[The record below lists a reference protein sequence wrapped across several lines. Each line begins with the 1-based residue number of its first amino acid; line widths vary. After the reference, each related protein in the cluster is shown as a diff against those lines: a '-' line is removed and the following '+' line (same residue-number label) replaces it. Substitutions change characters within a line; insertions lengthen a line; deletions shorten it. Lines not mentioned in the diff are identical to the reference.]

1 MNISED
7 TLAVI
12 NYLHEAIEGG
22 LRKRNDVAVVL
33 ELAAASDDAETFNH
47 VTRLGTGAWKVY
59 STLRRV
65 KPGDEGYR
73 LLEEVTTALSDISPF
88 SVSVSKFFQIG
99 YVMKNYYSLFSQ
111 TDLNELLEHSFGFNA
126 YMEHLT
132 ACRSFV
138 INGVI
143 HKCSFIQSLDDDLKE
158 GQEQPTEKLS

>member
-33 ELAAASDDAETFNH
+33 ELAAASDDADTFNN
-47 VTRLGTGAWKVY
+47 VTRLGTGAGKVY

-73 LLEEVTTALSDISPF
+73 LLEEEFARQVNDLRENLAVLVNNADDETLKRFDEIYFGMTQGVLRNLVDLSHDL
-88 SVSVSKFFQIG
+88 SKI
-99 YVMKNYYSLFSQ
+99 K
-111 TDLNELLEHSFGFNA
+111 DLQRG
-126 YMEHLT
+126 
-132 ACRSFV
+132 
-138 INGVI
+138 
-143 HKCSFIQSLDDDLKE
+143 
-158 GQEQPTEKLS
+158 

>member
-1 MNISED
+1 MQLSED

-33 ELAAASDDAETFNH
+33 ELAASTDDAETFNS

-73 LLEEVTTALSDISPF
+73 LLEEEFARQINDLRENLATLMNNADDETLKRFDEVYFGMTQGVLRNLVDLSHDL
-88 SVSVSKFFQIG
+88 SKI
-99 YVMKNYYSLFSQ
+99 K
-111 TDLNELLEHSFGFNA
+111 DLQRG
-126 YMEHLT
+126 
-132 ACRSFV
+132 
-138 INGVI
+138 
-143 HKCSFIQSLDDDLKE
+143 
-158 GQEQPTEKLS
+158 

>member
-1 MNISED
+1 MKISED

-33 ELAAASDDAETFNH
+33 ELAAASDDAETFNS

-73 LLEEVTTALSDISPF
+73 LLEEEFARQVNDLRENLAVLVNTADDETLKRFDEIYFGMTQGVLRNLVDLSHDL
-88 SVSVSKFFQIG
+88 SKI
-99 YVMKNYYSLFSQ
+99 K
-111 TDLNELLEHSFGFNA
+111 DLQRG
-126 YMEHLT
+126 
-132 ACRSFV
+132 
-138 INGVI
+138 
-143 HKCSFIQSLDDDLKE
+143 
-158 GQEQPTEKLS
+158 